1 MSDNQDGNLS
11 MASSDPAPERPAAA
25 LLRLVNGFQ
34 VTQAIHVAAVLGIA
48 DLLRDGP
55 RGSEDLAAA
64 TGAHAGALYRLLR
77 ALASVGV
84 LREEAERHF
93 ALTPLG
99 DCLRSDAPEPVGPWA
114 TMIGEEYY
122 WQAWGHLLH
131 SVRTGDNAFRHLQG
145 TDVWTY
151 RESHPQASAVF
162 NRAMTGN
169 AQRAAQAVL
178 AAYDFGRFARVV
190 DVGGGQGA
198 FLGALLRQ
206 HPAPEGVLFDQ
217 PHVVAGAEG
226 ALRAME
232 VGHRCQV
239 VGGSFFEAVPEGGD
253 AYVLK
258 AILHDW
264 EDEEALAILRVCR
277 RALGPAGRV
286 LVVEQVVGAPND
298 SPATK
303 FSDLNMLVMPGGRE
317 RTRQEFAAL
326 FAAAGF
332 HLTSVVPTAA
342 GVCVVEG
349 RPA

>member
-1 MSDNQDGNLS
+1 MSDNQAGNLS
-11 MASSDPAPERPAAA
+11 MAPDHDPERSSMA
-25 LLRLVNGFQ
+25 LLRLVNGYQ
-34 VTQAIHVAAVLGIA
+34 VAQAIHVAAVLGIA

-55 RGSEDLAAA
+55 QSTADLAAA
-64 TGAHAGALYRLLR
+64 TGAHAGALYRVLR

-84 LREEAERHF
+84 FREGAERRF

-114 TMIGEEYY
+114 TMIGEDYY

-151 RESHPQASAVF
+151 RASRPQASAVF
-162 NRAMTGN
+162 DRAMTGN
-169 AQRAAQAVL
+169 AQRVVQAVL
-178 AAYDFGRFARVV
+178 AAYDFAQFACVV

-198 FLGALLRQ
+198 FLGALLRR
-206 HPAPEGVLFDQ
+206 HPAQRGVLVDQ
-217 PHVVAGAEG
+217 PHVVAGAAG
-226 ALRAME
+226 VLRALE
-232 VGHRCQV
+232 VSDRCQLA
-239 VGGSFFEAVPEGGD
+239 GGSFFAAVPEGGD

-264 EDEEALAILRVCR
+264 EDEDALAILRVCR
-277 RALGPAGRV
+277 RALGPAGTV
-286 LVVEQVVGAPND
+286 LVIEQVVGAPNE
-298 SPATK
+298 SPTTK

-317 RTRQEFAAL
+317 RTREEFAAL
-326 FAAAGF
+326 FSAAG
-332 HLTSVVPTAA
+332 LQVTGVVPTGA

-349 RPA
+349 CLA